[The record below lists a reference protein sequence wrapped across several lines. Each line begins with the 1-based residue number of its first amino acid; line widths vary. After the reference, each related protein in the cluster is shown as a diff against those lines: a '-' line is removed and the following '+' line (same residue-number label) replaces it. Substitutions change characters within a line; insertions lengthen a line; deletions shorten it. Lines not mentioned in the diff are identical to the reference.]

1 MSKYLGFNTTQVKT
15 LFNILAQVG
24 GATAA
29 GVYVEAGDDGLAE
42 GSVQDSLQALAARI
56 AELESNV

>member
-1 MSKYLGFNTTQVKT
+1 MSKYLGFNTTQIKT

-29 GVYVEAGDDGLAE
+29 AVYVEAGDDGLDE
-42 GSVQDSLQALAARI
+42 GSVQEALQALAARVS
-56 AELESNV
+56 ELEP

>member
-24 GATAA
+24 GASAA
-29 GVYVEAGDDGLAE
+29 GVQVEAGDDGLAE
-42 GSVQDSLQALAARI
+42 GSVQDALQALASRVG
-56 AELESNV
+56 ELESNV

>member
-1 MSKYLGFNTTQVKT
+1 MSKYLGFNTTQIKT

-29 GVYVEAGDDGLAE
+29 AVYVEAGDDGLAE
-42 GSVQDSLQALAARI
+42 GSVQEALQALATRV
-56 AELESNV
+56 AELEP

>member
-1 MSKYLGFNTTQVKT
+1 MSKYLGFNTTQIKT

-29 GVYVEAGDDGLAE
+29 AVYVEAGDDGLAE
-42 GSVQDSLQALAARI
+42 GSVQEALQALATRV

>member
-1 MSKYLGFNTTQVKT
+1 MSKYLGFNTTQIKT

-29 GVYVEAGDDGLAE
+29 SVYVAAGDDGLAE
-42 GSVQDSLQALAARI
+42 GSVQDSLQTLASRV